1 MNMKLYYSPGACSL
15 GAHIV
20 LQELGLSYTPFK
32 VDTKAKTLEGGGD
45 YSKINSKGYVPAI
58 ELEDGQVLTEA
69 AAILQYLADR
79 KPESGFA
86 PAAGTMERYRF
97 QEWLNFIATEIHK
110 RFGPLWKPDST
121 EDEKERTR
129 ARLGVRFDWLAAR
142 MHGRE
147 FVVGSQFTAADAYL
161 FTVLNWGQW
170 TNIDLAKWPVL
181 KDYVARIAARP
192 KVREALKVEG
202 LLKVAM
208 AA

>member
-1 MNMKLYYSPGACSL
+1 MKLYYSPGACSL
-15 GAHIV
+15 AAHIV
-20 LQELGLSYTPFK
+20 LQELGLPYTAVK
-32 VDTKAKTLEGGGD
+32 VDTKAKTFEGGGD

-69 AAILQYLADR
+69 AVILQHLADR
-79 KPESGFA
+79 EPEAALA

-110 RFGPLWKPDST
+110 GFSPLWKPDST

-129 ARLGVRFDWLAAR
+129 ARLGLRFDWLSAQMR
-142 MHGRE
+142 GRD
-147 FVVGSQFTAADAYL
+147 FVAGPHFTAADAYL

-170 TNIDLAKWPVL
+170 TGIDLTKWPVL

-202 LLKVAM
+202 LLKIAK